1 MSAVVPSTGAEP
13 DPDRTPER
21 AQAQRTDFP
30 VVGIGA
36 SAGAVAAL
44 TRLFDGI
51 AARPDMAFVIVVH
64 LSPDHESNLAEIIA
78 KATPMPVQQVHE
90 STPIERNRVYV
101 ISPNLQ
107 LRMEDGHLR
116 VAPLTRGAG
125 PPAAIDM
132 FFRTLADAHAER
144 AMGIVLTGM
153 GSDGALGL
161 RHIKERGGITFA
173 QLPSDAEFESMP
185 ASANAAGAVDF
196 QLPAAEIGAKLA
208 QLWANVQRIDLPAA
222 DQLALRVK
230 PPQTPASAADAEQA
244 LAHVMQLLRERTG
257 HDFTHYKPAT
267 VLRRLERR
275 LQVTGVP
282 NLPEYSRFLHTH
294 AEETPALLRDL
305 LISVT
310 NFFRDVEAFEA
321 LASALDTRVFGPDAG
336 TKRVRAWVA
345 GCATG
350 EEAFSVAMLLS
361 ERAALRDPAPDI
373 HVFASDID
381 DRAIALARAGLYPET
396 IAADV
401 SPARLRQF
409 FQREQSHLRVR
420 KELREKV
427 MFATHNLLRDP
438 PFSNLDLVCCR
449 NLLIYLDRPV
459 QAQVLRI
466 LHFALR
472 PGGLLFL
479 GGAESTDIAE
489 GLFAA
494 VDKKHR
500 IYRAET
506 VPRGRR
512 LTPPMPWNVR
522 LHLPVPAAA
531 PRAAGPASATATLH
545 EQLRA
550 MHVPASVLV
559 DGAYNVL
566 HSTAETGAFL
576 RFSPGV
582 PSQNLL
588 DVVRPELAVELRAA
602 LFRAWQE
609 GKSVEARRVRVRL
622 NNRSVWIAMTARPVE
637 NEGARY
643 MLVSFDEVQLTM
655 NPASAGRGK
664 KKDPTL
670 AMLEEE
676 LSRTREE
683 LRGSL
688 GESAASNE
696 ELRASN
702 EELQSINEELR
713 STTEELETSKEELQ
727 SVNEELVTVNQELKL
742 KVEEASLAN
751 DDLLNLI
758 SSTDIATIFV
768 DGSMRIKRFT
778 PRASQL
784 FNLIQTDIGRSLLH
798 ITHRLDYPRL
808 EADAIEA
815 FETLRPVEREVHG
828 PDGTTYLVR
837 VLPYRTRQDVIDGA
851 VLTFVDISA
860 ARRTEARMLEG
871 EANLRLLVESTK
883 DFAIITLDG
892 HGIVTSWNEGARRLF
907 GFDGREIVGQPLDL
921 LSTPQ
926 DRAAGAA
933 QDEMRTAREEGRAT
947 DERWHVRKDGG
958 SFFCSGIMTPMYEHG
973 RLVGYAKIARDLTD
987 SKRAEIQLGALLV
1000 KETEVRAELQRA
1012 IAMKDEFLAVMSH
1025 ELKHPLNLIHVNAEL
1040 LSRLPEAR
1048 SAPAV
1053 ARAAD
1058 VIRRAVLSQAKIT
1071 DDLLDLSRLRT
1082 GKLTISAVPVQW
1094 SAVVARVVEAVGEDA
1109 RAKRLTVEVDAGPPD
1124 LSVQAD
1130 PVRVEQIVWNL
1141 MSNALKFTQVGG
1153 HVALRLSREADE
1165 GRLDVIDDGQGIPPD
1180 FIDQV
1185 FDMFRQA
1192 DRSTTRTHGGMGIGL
1207 ALVRHLVEEQGGHVA
1222 VRSDGI
1228 GKGAAFSVWLPLA
1241 GLPGT
1246 EQRSTTPATALQGVH
1261 ILVVDDTPDALE
1273 SFAALLR
1280 LEGADVTA
1288 VPSAPDAL
1296 AALDAERF
1304 DVVLSDVAMP
1314 GMDGYELVTRLR
1326 AHPSAGATP
1335 AIALTGFGR
1344 SQDVQRALDAGFDA
1358 HLAKPV
1364 SIEQL
1369 LEILQW
1375 LPGLRTV
1382 HPRAPTQGM

>member
-1 MSAVVPSTGAEP
+1 MSAAVPSTGAEP
-13 DPDRTPER
+13 TPER
-21 AQAQRTDFP
+21 SSKRAPRTDFP

-36 SAGAVAAL
+36 SAGAVGAL

-51 AARPDMAFVIVVH
+51 AARPDMAFVVVVH
-64 LSPDHESNLAEIIA
+64 LSPDHPSNLAEIVS
-78 KATPMPVQQVHE
+78 KATPMPVRQVHE

-116 VAPLTRGAG
+116 VAPLARGAG
-125 PPAAIDM
+125 PPAAIDT

-173 QLPSDAEFESMP
+173 QLPSDAEFDSMP
-185 ASANAAGAVDF
+185 VNASAAGAVDF

-208 QLWANVQRIDLPAA
+208 QLWANAQRIELPAV
-222 DQLALRVK
+222 DKLALRVE
-230 PPQTPASAADAEQA
+230 PPETPASAAEAEQA

-310 NFFRDVEAFEA
+310 NFFRDAEAFEA
-321 LASALDTRVFGPDAG
+321 LASALDGSVFGADGGA
-336 TKRVRAWVA
+336 KRVRAWVA

-381 DRAIALARAGLYPET
+381 ERAIALARAGLYPET

-459 QAQVLRI
+459 QAQVLQI

-479 GGAESTDIAE
+479 GGAESTDISE
-489 GLFAA
+489 GLFAP

-512 LTPPMPWNVR
+512 PAPPMPWNLR
-522 LHLPVPAAA
+522 LTLPA
-531 PRAAGPASATATLH
+531 PIVATRPAGPASATAALH

-550 MHVPASVLV
+550 AHVPASVLV
-559 DGAYNVL
+559 DGSYNVL

-576 RFSPGV
+576 RFSPGM

-588 DVVRPELAVELRAA
+588 DVVRPELAVELRTA

-609 GKSVEARRVRVRL
+609 GKSVEARRARVRL
-622 NNRSVWIAMTARPVE
+622 NNRSAWITMTARPVE
-637 NEGARY
+637 NDGARY
-643 MLVSFDEVQLTM
+643 MLVSFDEVQLTLA
-655 NPASAGRGK
+655 PAGASRG
-664 KKDPTL
+664 KKDPTV

-676 LSRTREE
+676 LTRTREE

-851 VLTFVDISA
+851 VLTLVDISA

-892 HGIVTSWNEGARRLF
+892 NGIVTSWNEGARRLF
-907 GFDGREIVGQPLDL
+907 GFDGHEIVGQPLDL

-958 SFFCSGIMTPMYEHG
+958 SFFCSGIMTPMFEQG

-1000 KETEVRAELQRA
+1000 KETEVRGELQRA

-1094 SAVVARVVEAVGEDA
+1094 STVVARVVEAVGEDA
-1109 RAKRLTVEVDAGPPD
+1109 RAKRLAVEVDAGPPD

-1153 HVALRLSREADE
+1153 HIALRLSREGDE
-1165 GRLDVIDDGQGIPPD
+1165 GRLDVTDNGQGIAPD
-1180 FIDQV
+1180 FVDHV

-1228 GKGAAFSVWLPLA
+1228 GKGSVFSVWLPLA
-1241 GLPGT
+1241 GLAGA
-1246 EQRSTTPATALQGVH
+1246 EQRSEVPAAALHGLR
-1261 ILVVDDTPDALE
+1261 ILVVDDTVDALE
-1273 SFAALLR
+1273 SFSALLR

-1288 VPSAPDAL
+1288 VASAPDAL

-1326 AHPSAGATP
+1326 AHPSASTTP

-1364 SIEQL
+1364 AIEQL